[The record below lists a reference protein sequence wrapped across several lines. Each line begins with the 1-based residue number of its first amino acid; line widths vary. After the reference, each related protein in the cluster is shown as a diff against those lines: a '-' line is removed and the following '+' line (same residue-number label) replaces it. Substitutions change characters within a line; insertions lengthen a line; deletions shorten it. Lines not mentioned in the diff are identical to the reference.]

1 MVWGPDP
8 LYVVQ
13 INDLHIA
20 NSEEELLLDWKPKL
34 VVKTYS
40 FKIKVE
46 GLEYVSSIVG
56 SVEGMAG
63 CYCLGRCC
71 GMMNDAP
78 IYFEAQGRSGEVTGS
93 FTAFG
98 LPEGAIS
105 RAGDKIKLTLAF
117 IKVDKTVQKA
127 EIDITEVVT
136 DAEKGGG
143 SGSGGDDDGDVVEPP
158 TEIELPLDDQVEVEK
173 PTTNPDG
180 GGGGIGGEVGD
191 WGEEEEVPLP
201 VI

>member
-1 MVWGPDP
+1 M
-8 LYVVQ
+8 Q
-13 INDLHIA
+13 IDDLHIA

-71 GMMNDAP
+71 GKMNDAP

-98 LPEGAIS
+98 LPEGAMS
-105 RAGDKIKLTLAF
+105 RASLAIKFTLAF

-127 EIDITEVVT
+127 EIDITEVIA
-136 DAEKGGG
+136 DFESGEGGE
-143 SGSGGDDDGDVVEPP
+143 GDVDEPP
-158 TEIELPLDDQVEVEK
+158 TEIELPLDDQIEVER
-173 PTTNPDG
+173 PENPPSGD
-180 GGGGIGGEVGD
+180 GGGIGGDVDGWGDEDEVI
-191 WGEEEEVPLP
+191 LP
-201 VI
+201 VE

>member
-13 INDLHIA
+13 IDDLHIA

-71 GMMNDAP
+71 GIMNDAP

-98 LPEGAIS
+98 LPEGAMS
-105 RAGDKIKLTLAF
+105 RAGLAIKFTLAF
-117 IKVDKTVQKA
+117 VKVDNTVQKI
-127 EIDITEVVT
+127 EVDITDVIVNSESG
-136 DAEKGGG
+136 EGGG
-143 SGSGGDDDGDVVEPP
+143 NDEPSKD
-158 TEIELPLDDQVEVEK
+158 IELPLDDDEVKVDK
-173 PTTNPDG
+173 PENPPG
-180 GGGGIGGEVGD
+180 GDGGGIGGDVGD
-191 WGEEEEVPLP
+191 WGDGGEVVLP
-201 VI
+201 VN